1 MSFNIF
7 PINKLVISSSAAGL
21 ELHTTVLSRFMI
33 PFVTVYVFSL
43 KCCNSMPNWLMSKNT
58 DGVKIHLIS
67 SKERKNYIYRNVMRI
82 SIKNFRWKGVI
93 MIGIFG
99 SIQRSKSSFLS
110 SNKNILYFKRKYTNK
125 VFKSKLVKLLES
137 MIE

>member
-1 MSFNIF
+1 MSFNTF

-82 SIKNFRWKGVI
+82 SIKNFWWKGVI

-99 SIQRSKSSFLS
+99 SIILPKILNHPFSHPIRTYYTSIVSILIKFSKA
-110 SNKNILYFKRKYTNK
+110 N
-125 VFKSKLVKLLES
+125 
-137 MIE
+137 